1 MPHIHAEL
9 ALVPNSSC
17 VAAIALAY
25 VHHPLAGT
33 WLLPIL
39 LHLLLFPLA
48 APKRPTTNRVALHSV
63 LLWHSITSSSTH
75 PDPHTP
81 CLLMPAGVTR
91 TYLRAACYPRDRTPY
106 PAALSNSAL
115 FQSRSE
121 KYTKVLW
128 KMVFPVLT
136 AGKSAFNPCCPWSLV
151 SKVCQASV
159 TGHSIVSTSPGY
171 EDIPWGRLLVIAFWK

>member
-1 MPHIHAEL
+1 MQNFLSFPTLPVCCCSPGLCASPPGRHL
-9 ALVPNSSC
+9 APVHPSSPASVPVSSSQE
-17 VAAIALAY
+17 AY
-25 VHHPLAGT
+25 HQQGSTAQHSAMAQH
-33 WLLPIL
+33 
-39 LHLLLFPLA
+39 HLLL
-48 APKRPTTNRVALHSV
+48 HS
-63 LLWHSITSSSTH
+63 

-91 TYLRAACYPRDRTPY
+91 MYLRAACYPRDRIPY

-136 AGKSAFNPCCPWSLV
+136 AGKSAFNACCPWSVV
-151 SKVCQASV
+151 SKVCHASV
-159 TGHSIVSTSPGY
+159 TGHSTVSTSPGY
-171 EDIPWGRLLVIAFWK
+171 EDIPWGWLLVIAFWK

>member
-1 MPHIHAEL
+1 M
-9 ALVPNSSC
+9 
-17 VAAIALAY
+17 ALAY

-48 APKRPTTNRVALHSV
+48 ATKRPTTNRVALHST

-91 TYLRAACYPRDRTPY
+91 MYLRAACYPRDRTPY
-106 PAALSNSAL
+106 PAALSSGL
-115 FQSRSE
+115 PCSSPVLRS
-121 KYTKVLW
+121 TG
-128 KMVFPVLT
+128 MVFPVLT
-136 AGKSAFNPCCPWSLV
+136 AGKSAFNPCCPWSVV
-151 SKVCQASV
+151 SKVCHASV
-159 TGHSIVSTSPGY
+159 TGHSIVSTSPEY
-171 EDIPWGRLLVIAFWK
+171 EDIPWG

>member
-1 MPHIHAEL
+1 M
-9 ALVPNSSC
+9 
-17 VAAIALAY
+17 ALAY

-48 APKRPTTNRVALHSV
+48 ATKRPTTNRVALHST

-81 CLLMPAGVTR
+81 CLLMPAGVTCM
-91 TYLRAACYPRDRTPY
+91 YLRAACCPRDRTPY

-128 KMVFPVLT
+128 KMVFP
-136 AGKSAFNPCCPWSLV
+136 CCPWSVV
-151 SKVCQASV
+151 SKVCHASV
-159 TGHSIVSTSPGY
+159 TGHSIVSTSPEY
-171 EDIPWGRLLVIAFWK
+171 EDIPWG